1 MEILKTALL
10 VTYFTILSVLSIY
23 GVHRLWML
31 FLWLFCSGFGY
42 ISLMSLTD
50 VKVLRGLAMPEL
62 DDEKPAPLLL
72 G

>member
-1 MEILKTALL
+1 
-10 VTYFTILSVLSIY
+10 
-23 GVHRLWML
+23 
-31 FLWLFCSGFGY
+31 
-42 ISLMSLTD
+42 MSLTD